1 MTKFAISS
9 GHAKHCQ
16 GASGYPV
23 PPQCNEVDEARRVT
37 ERTCEIINAL
47 PGHSAVY
54 FHDNTSYD
62 SSTNLSTITKW
73 HNNQDRDYDVSVHF
87 NAYDG
92 NAHGCECLYVTQESL
107 AGKVASAMSAAGHF
121 TNRGAKYRGDLYV
134 LNNTNEPCV
143 LVETCFCDNTG
154 DCNLYNEHFEAICCA
169 LAEAL
174 TGEKIAD
181 QPPASQ
187 PPAPEE
193 PGEGEARVD
202 IAGTAE
208 GNVAVI
214 INGTRVAG
222 KPNTPHVVR
231 MRIKL
236 SGDVVLCINGEEFH
250 NQTQPPV
257 EESGIQDNHCGI
269 EATVF
274 GGWEDQENSAY
285 PPYGYLDDT
294 ELYLSLPY
302 SFDADLFPENPPKVR
317 VWNGSLSA
325 VGYIADK
332 GPWTTDDAAYVDGE
346 ARPIAE
352 TCYEQ
357 GKSLPSGP
365 NQGKVPTNKAGIDLS
380 PALANMVGIDGK
392 GVVDWEFVD

>member
-23 PPQCNEVDEARRVT
+23 PPQLNEVDAARRVT
-37 ERTCEIINAL
+37 DRAAQVINAL
-47 PGHSAVY
+47 PGHSATT
-54 FHDNTSYD
+54 FHDNTSHD
-62 SSTNLSTITKW
+62 SSTNLATITNW
-73 HNNQDRDYDVSVHF
+73 HNSQTRDYDVSVHL

-107 AGKVASAMSAAGHF
+107 AGKIASSMSAAGHF
-121 TNRGAKYRGDLYV
+121 TNRGAKYRSDLYV
-134 LNNTNEPCV
+134 LNNTDEPCV
-143 LVETCFCDNTG
+143 LVEVCFCDNTS
-154 DCNLYNEHFEAICCA
+154 DSNLFNEHFEAICTA

-174 TGEKIAD
+174 TGEKISD
-181 QPPASQ
+181 QPPEQ

-202 IAGTAE
+202 IVGTAE

-214 INGTRVAG
+214 INGTRVVG

-236 SGDVVLCINGEEFH
+236 SGDVVLCLNGEEFH
-250 NQTQPPV
+250 SQTHPPT
-257 EESGIQDNHCGI
+257 EQTGIQDNHCGI
-269 EATVF
+269 EATIF
-274 GGWEDQENSAY
+274 GGVEDQENSAY
-285 PPYGYLDDT
+285 APYDYLNDSD
-294 ELYLSLPY
+294 LYLSLPY
-302 SFDADLFPENPPKVR
+302 SFDPDLFPENAPLVR

-325 VGYIADK
+325 VAAVRDK
-332 GPWTTDDAAYVDGE
+332 GPWTVDDAAYIDGD

-352 TCYEQ
+352 TCHNES
-357 GKSLPSGP
+357 KPLPSGP
-365 NQGKVPTNKAGIDLS
+365 NQGKIPTNKAGIDLS
-380 PALANMVGIDGK
+380 PALASMLGIEGK
-392 GVVDWEFVD
+392 GVVDWELLD